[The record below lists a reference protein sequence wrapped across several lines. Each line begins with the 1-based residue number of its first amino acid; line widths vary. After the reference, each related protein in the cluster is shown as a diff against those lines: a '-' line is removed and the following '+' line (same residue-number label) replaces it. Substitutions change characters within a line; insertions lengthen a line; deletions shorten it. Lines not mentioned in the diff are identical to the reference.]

1 MIKSDKGNIELE
13 GNLIDVVADLHVAI
27 IGIYDSLR
35 ENNIPKQLICKL
47 LDESIMCA
55 LKEIEEKRW
64 RNQENLSFSIR
75 F

>member
-55 LKEIEEKRW
+55 LKEIEEK
-64 RNQENLSFSIR
+64 E
-75 F
+75 